1 MSTTYSDPFW
11 YNDLSILINSHRLTE
26 FFPDNKL
33 SLDENLNAITRMGL
47 YVSILLM
54 LYTKNI
60 RWINL
65 FIIILLFT
73 YYLYSNKSN
82 EQSNGNTNEQS
93 NGNVLMKI
101 PNNNLAEP
109 YNKQES
115 LTKINK
121 IEKFE
126 SNIDSEILDSELINS
141 QLASVNDNIY
151 ANWNDTVDI
160 KSDKKNTTCTEPT
173 IDNPFMNM
181 TMKDYLNTDNKGD
194 IIIRPEACSTY
205 DSNIKKEIDNKFKNN
220 LYKNVNDVFGKFN
233 SQRQYYTMPSTDII
247 PDINGEFKNWL
258 YKSPKTCKENQD
270 YCLKYEDVRA
280 KRPIN

>member
-33 SLDENLNAITRMGL
+33 SLYENLNAITRMGL
-47 YVSILLM
+47 YISILLT

-60 RWINL
+60 RWINI

-73 YYLYSNKSN
+73 YYLYSSKS
-82 EQSNGNTNEQS
+82 
-93 NGNVLMKI
+93 GNVNENISMKVS
-101 PNNNLAEP
+101 NNVLANP

-115 LTKINK
+115 VTKINT

-126 SNIDSEILDSELINS
+126 SNNIDSEILDSELINS

-151 ANWNDTVDI
+151 AKWDDTVEI

-194 IIIRPEACSTY
+194 IIIRPEACSTS
-205 DSNIKKEIDNKFKNN
+205 DSNIKKDIDNKFKNN

-233 SQRQYYTMPSTDII
+233 SQRQYYTMPSTDLI